1 MRQFKDAVARTIAG
15 FLNHTGGS
23 LLIGITDG
31 GAVCGLDRDYATLH
45 DQDRDGFERHIVGLV
60 RSRFGGVLSAQ
71 HIPRA
76 L

>member
-23 LLIGITDG
+23 LFIGITDG

-45 DQDRDGFERHIVGLV
+45 DQDRVGFERHFVGFV
-60 RSRFGGVLSAQ
+60 RSCFRGVLSAQ